1 MRIADCLNFKIF
13 KDILNLFFLSI
24 FRCFAACA
32 FFEHFFLE
40 LKFFAHL
47 NYS

>member
-24 FRCFAACA
+24 FDALPIV
-32 FFEHFFLE
+32 FF
-40 LKFFAHL
+40 
-47 NYS
+47 